1 MFRLAGNKE
10 IGAYLRKLI
19 NEKDISIRRFGKMM
33 LERRGEPTDPAA
45 VQRIANRLSQ
55 ILSGSKSL
63 QLADLPDI
71 SGILGISCEELLSAG
86 ETRVAIDRL
95 TNYVVGYS
103 KDKDIWQRYI
113 DQEDKSI
120 LNADEYCMTVLEYAM
135 KAKNYDLIRYLVDKG
150 YIWFVDDEKK
160 SVPGA
165 ILARERV

>member
-19 NEKDISIRRFGKMM
+19 NEKDISIRRFGTMM
-33 LERRGEPTDPAA
+33 LEQRGEPTDPAA

-86 ETRVAIDRL
+86 AAAGPYEAGL
-95 TNYVVGYS
+95 
-103 KDKDIWQRYI
+103 
-113 DQEDKSI
+113 
-120 LNADEYCMTVLEYAM
+120 
-135 KAKNYDLIRYLVDKG
+135 
-150 YIWFVDDEKK
+150 
-160 SVPGA
+160 
-165 ILARERV
+165 